1 MNYWKKRKRKMKLYN
16 TLTRKVEKFRPI
28 KKKTVTLYTCGPTV
42 YDHAH
47 IGHWF
52 TYVRMDLL
60 VRTLQSVGYRVNWV
74 MNITDVG
81 HLVSDAD
88 EGEDK
93 LEKGAKREGK
103 SAWDVAKIYEAEFL
117 SEMNSLN
124 ILSPSNIVRATE
136 HIKEQIEL
144 IQVLEKKGYTYVI
157 NDGVYFDTFKF
168 KKYADFAKLDVDE
181 QQAGARVELNIEK
194 KNKTDFALWKFS
206 PKESKRDM
214 EWDSPWGK
222 GFPGWHIECSAMAM
236 KYLGSTLDIHAGGI
250 DHIPVHHSNEI
261 AQSEAATGKRFAN
274 YWMHSNHINVNGQK
288 ISKSLGNS
296 IRLEDLSKKGFDAQD
311 LRILILESSYITQSQ
326 FSFDTLE
333 AAKNRLNDL
342 KSMSVVRYQANKK
355 SLRQKAYFKKISKD
369 LINSMADNLDTPK
382 VMTILSEVNKKVL
395 DNGLN
400 VKDLKDFNTLIKTI
414 DNLLGLKLGEIK
426 DISEEDKELI
436 VKRNAARADNNY
448 KLSDEIRDKL
458 LKKNIALRDKQTSY
472 WYYLG

>member
-1 MNYWKKRKRKMKLYN
+1 MKLYN

-414 DNLLGLKLGEIK
+414 DNLLGLKLGKIK

-436 VKRNAARADNNY
+436 AKRNAARADNNY
-448 KLSDEIRDKL
+448 KLSDEIRNKL

>member
-1 MNYWKKRKRKMKLYN
+1 MKLYN

-414 DNLLGLKLGEIK
+414 DNLLGLKLGKIK

-436 VKRNAARADNNY
+436 AKRNAARADNNY

>member
-355 SLRQKAYFKKISKD
+355 SLRQKTYFKKISKD

-414 DNLLGLKLGEIK
+414 DNLLGLKLGKIK

-436 VKRNAARADNNY
+436 AKRNAARADNNY

>member
-1 MNYWKKRKRKMKLYN
+1 MKLYN